1 MRCIRQQAE
10 NILTKKS
17 NKIKSYKQNNP
28 YISTQLR

>member
-17 NKIKSYKQNNP
+17 N
-28 YISTQLR
+28 YINKTIHIYQHN